1 MAWLGQAAI
10 AAYGAYA
17 ASNAANKGSYQSGS
31 SHSQTDPWGP
41 TADMRTAG
49 LTRLW
54 ELNQGGY
61 NPDWTMANGQVVPG
75 RRNSQMGGYVG
86 AGGANQV
93 TGQGR
98 GLTGPGGPGSPVNPG
113 TPRDPNDPVNPGSPG
128 MRSAAGQ
135 QSAGGG
141 RRGGGGGGGGGN
153 QPGNSSTGGN
163 GGWNGQSSATADLI
177 AQMSGR
183 AGAGHAL
190 YDPANAATI
199 NMLQGGDN
207 NPYRGQTFDLYNN
220 MAQQGA
226 DADPYLSRFIN
237 DQFAGLNAPSGG
249 PGGHGGGAG
258 GGGGGGFSFNMSGG
272 GGGAADRVGASADI
286 RAVLDGKFMGK
297 DNPYLQQMID
307 KSQRGAREQFMKEK
321 IPGINDE
328 FQGSGMFGSS
338 AWSNAT
344 GQAGAGLAQAMADQ
358 EGALRYQDY
367 ERGMSQYDNAL
378 GLGTQYDMNATDN
391 DTSRM
396 NAASAAGASAY
407 GSMSAAESA
416 RLNAETARR
425 GQLLDAIGLGTGMRQ
440 GGMGGMGGLSQ
451 DYGNDWRATLG
462 MVPDLSGLDI
472 RDLQAA
478 GGLSLGSDNAR
489 NDFIGNQNSLRAAQ
503 MSAGAAR
510 AGLNWDKYKYN
521 REAPMSDLAAY
532 ADIIN
537 RLGGQ
542 YGTTDTSSTGTSR

>member
-1 MAWLGQAAI
+1 MAWLAQAGVALYTANQAA
-10 AAYGAYA
+10 
-17 ASNAANKGSYQSGS
+17 NAANQGNNSSGS
-31 SHSQTDPWGP
+31 SSTSTNPWGP
-41 TADMRTAG
+41 TADMRAAG

-61 NPDWTMANGQVVPG
+61 APDTTTAGGLTIPG
-75 RRNSQMGGYVG
+75 PRTSQMGGYVG
-86 AGGANQV
+86 ADGANQV
-93 TGQGR
+93 TGVGR
-98 GLTGPGGPGSPVNPG
+98 GGPRGGGTVLPGGGGGAGVAPPRGPGGYDEAAGGRRRGGSGGGQAPGGPGSGAP
-113 TPRDPNDPVNPGSPG
+113 
-128 MRSAAGQ
+128 
-135 QSAGGG
+135 
-141 RRGGGGGGGGGN
+141 
-153 QPGNSSTGGN
+153 GGN
-163 GGWNGQSSATADLI
+163 GGFSGQSDATADLI
-177 AQMSGR
+177 ARMSGR

-190 YDPANAATI
+190 YDPANDATI

-207 NPYRGQTFDLYNN
+207 NPYRQQAFDAFQG
-220 MAQQGA
+220 MADQGA

-237 DQFAGLNAPSGG
+237 DQFNGLAGP
-249 PGGHGGGAG
+249 PGGAGGAGGAG
-258 GGGGGGFSFNMSGG
+258 GGGGSYGGRGGFSFNMN
-272 GGGAADRVGASADI
+272 GGGAGAQQIGVAKDI
-286 RAVLDGKFMGK
+286 REVLDGKFMGK

-307 KSQRGAREQFMKEK
+307 KSQRGAREQFMREK

-344 GQAGAGLAQAMADQ
+344 GQAGVGLATAMADQ

-367 ERGMSQYDNAL
+367 ERGMSQYDNAM

-391 DTSRM
+391 DTQRM
-396 NAASAAGASAY
+396 ASAASAAASAY
-407 GSMSAAESA
+407 GSSSAAESARESA

-440 GGMGGMGGLSQ
+440 GGAGGMGGLSQ
-451 DYGNDWRATLG
+451 DYGNDWRAALG
-462 MVPDLSGLDI
+462 MVPELSGLDV

-489 NDFIGNQNSLRAAQ
+489 NDFIGSQNSLRAAQ
-503 MSAGAAR
+503 MSAGSQRSA
-510 AGLNWDKYKYN
+510 LNWDKYKYN

-532 ADIIN
+532 SDIIN

-542 YGTTDTSSTGTSR
+542 YGTSDTTTVNRSS